1 MALPAHT
8 QVLVAGGGPV
18 GLATAVELGRRGVD
32 CVVVEP
38 RAAVSRSRPRCKTLN
53 VRTMEHLRRWGIADR
68 LRERAPLPVAWSQ
81 DVVFATSLAGHE
93 LSRFHRVLGLAPEHG
108 RCAEPGQQAPQYVLE
123 ELLREVVDELASC
136 TLATGHRVVALAQ
149 DDEQVRV
156 EVVDDTGVART
167 VVADHVVGC
176 DGPRS
181 VVREQIGAAYLGG
194 HALRPNF
201 GMVVHAPDLWRHV
214 RHGPAVQ
221 YWTVNPTAPAL
232 AGPLDRDGTWWI
244 IAFGVERDA
253 GHARA
258 REIVDAVAGVP
269 VDAQVLSSDPWT
281 ARMQLVDTARC
292 GRVFLAGDAAHLNPP
307 FGGHGL
313 NTGIGDAVD
322 LGWKLAAV
330 LRGWGGPELLAS
342 YSAERRPVQE
352 RVIRAAEENMRT
364 LSTDLLDPDL
374 DRDDAAG
381 ARARDAAHRR
391 IQATKAAE
399 FHALDLVL
407 DVVHDRS
414 PVVADGA
421 GDRLPHA
428 WLAPGRSLY
437 DDLGPELTLIV
448 HRDTGRV
455 PAATAAFT
463 AAARDHGVDLR
474 LLHHPGGGPEDLLLV
489 RPDQHVAWRGD
500 AGTAGPP
507 EVPSEVLA
515 RACGRTS
522 SAPSDVAARVTST
535 PSRATGPARKRV

>member
-1 MALPAHT
+1 MDRA

-18 GLATAVELGRRGVD
+18 GLATAVELGRRGID
-32 CVVVEP
+32 CLVVEP
-38 RAAVSRSRPRCKTLN
+38 RREVSRSRPRCKTVN
-53 VRTMEHLRRWGIADR
+53 VRTMEHLRRWGVADR

-81 DVVFATSLAGHE
+81 DVVFCTSLAGHE
-93 LSRFHRVLGLAPEHG
+93 LSRFHGVLGLAPEEG

-123 ELLREVVDELASC
+123 ELLRDVVGGLDAC
-136 TLATGHRVVALAQ
+136 TLLTGHRVVALTQ
-149 DDEQVRV
+149 DEDGVRV
-156 EVVDDTGVART
+156 EVAGDDGTSRT
-167 VVADHVVGC
+167 VLADYAVGC

-181 VVREQIGAAYLGG
+181 VVRAQIGADYLGE

-201 GMVVHAPDLWRHV
+201 GMVVRAPGLWPHV

-221 YWTVNPTAPAL
+221 YWTVNPVAPAL
-232 AGPLDRDGTWWI
+232 MGPLDRDGMWWV

-258 REIVDAVAGVP
+258 GAIVDAVAGVP
-269 VDAQVLSSDPWT
+269 VDAEVLSTDPWT
-281 ARMQLVDTARC
+281 ARMQLVDTARR

-330 LRGWGGPELLAS
+330 LRGWGGPGLLAS
-342 YSAERRPVQE
+342 YEAERRPVQE
-352 RVIRAAEENMRT
+352 RVIRAAEDNMKT
-364 LSTDLLDPDL
+364 LSTDLLDDDL

-381 ARARDAAHRR
+381 DRARAAAHRR
-391 IQATKAAE
+391 IQETKAAE

-428 WLAPGRSLY
+428 WLAPGHSLY
-437 DDLGPELTLIV
+437 DDLGPELTLV
-448 HRDTGRV
+448 APPGTD
-455 PAATAAFT
+455 ATAFT
-463 AAARDHGVDLR
+463 AAARERGVDLR
-474 LLHHPGGGPEDLLLV
+474 VLHRPGSEGLLLV

-500 AGTAGPP
+500 TDADAGA
-507 EVPSEVLA
+507 VLA
-515 RACGRTS
+515 RACGG
-522 SAPSDVAARVTST
+522 ACD
-535 PSRATGPARKRV
+535 

>member
-1 MALPAHT
+1 VPLPERT

-38 RAAVSRSRPRCKTLN
+38 RTSVSRSRPRCKTVN

-81 DVVFATSLAGHE
+81 DVVFCTALAGHE
-93 LSRFHRVLGLAPEHG
+93 LSRFHRVLGLAPEEG

-123 ELLREVVDELASC
+123 ELLREVAGDA
-136 TLATGHRVVALAQ
+136 LATGHRVVALAQ
-149 DDEQVRV
+149 DEDAVRV
-156 EVVDDTGVART
+156 EVADGDGVTRT
-167 VVADHVVGC
+167 VVADFVVGA

-181 VVREQIGAAYLGG
+181 VVREQVGASYAGE

-201 GMVVHAPDLWRHV
+201 GMVVRAPDLWRHV

-221 YWTVNPTAPAL
+221 YWTVNPDAPAL
-232 AGPLDRDGTWWI
+232 VGPLDREGTWWV
-244 IAFGVERDA
+244 IAFGVEREA

-258 REIVDAVAGVP
+258 RRIVDAVAGVP
-269 VDAQVLSSDPWT
+269 VDAEVLSTDPWT
-281 ARMQLVDTARC
+281 ARMQLVDTARV

-313 NTGIGDAVD
+313 NTGVGDAVD

-330 LRGWGGPELLAS
+330 LRGWGGEGLLAS
-342 YSAERRPVQE
+342 YEAERRPVQE
-352 RVIRAAEENMRT
+352 RVIRAAEDNMRT
-364 LSTDLLDPDL
+364 LSTDLLTGDL
-374 DRDDAAG
+374 EHDEG
-381 ARARDAAHRR
+381 ARRAVGAR
-391 IQATKAAE
+391 IQETKAAE

-414 PVVADGA
+414 PVVADGT

-428 WLAPGRSLY
+428 WVGPGHSLY
-437 DDLGPELTLIV
+437 DDLGDELTLIV
-448 HRDTGRV
+448 PEAG
-455 PAATAAFT
+455 PAAPFT
-463 AAARDHGVDLR
+463 AAARDRGVDLR
-474 LLHHPGGGPEDLLLV
+474 VLERPGTPVLV

-500 AGTAGPP
+500 IDRATA
-507 EVPSEVLA
+507 
-515 RACGRTS
+515 
-522 SAPSDVAARVTST
+522 SDVLSRVCGGPVVCCRS
-535 PSRATGPARKRV
+535 PS

>member
-1 MALPAHT
+1 MLPERT

-18 GLATAVELGRRGVD
+18 GLATAVELGRRGVE

-38 RAAVSRSRPRCKTLN
+38 RTEVSHSRPRCKTVN

-81 DVVFATSLAGHE
+81 DVVFCTSLSGHE
-93 LSRFHRVLGLAPEHG
+93 LSRFTGVLGLAPEPG

-123 ELLREVVDELASC
+123 ELLREVVGELAPC
-136 TLATGHRVVALAQ
+136 TLATGHRVVGLAQ
-149 DDEQVRV
+149 DDDAVRV
-156 EVVDDTGVART
+156 EVADGAGECRT
-167 VVADHVVGC
+167 ITAAYVVGC

-181 VVREQIGAAYLGG
+181 VVRDQIGADYEGE

-201 GMVVHAPDLWRHV
+201 GMVVRAPGLWSHV

-221 YWTVNPTAPAL
+221 YWTVNPAAPSL
-232 AGPLDRDGTWWI
+232 MGPLDRDGTWWV
-244 IAFGVERDA
+244 IAFGVEREA

-269 VDAQVLSSDPWT
+269 VASEVLSTDPWT
-281 ARMQLVDTARC
+281 ARMQLVDRARDR
-292 GRVFLAGDAAHLNPP
+292 RVFLAGDAAHLNPP

-313 NTGIGDAVD
+313 NTGVGDAVD

-342 YSAERRPVQE
+342 YEAERRPVQE
-352 RVIRAAEENMRT
+352 RVVRAAEDNMRT
-364 LSTDLLDPDL
+364 LSTDLLDDDL

-381 ARARDAAHRR
+381 SAARDAAHRR
-391 IQATKAAE
+391 IQETKAAE

-414 PVVADGA
+414 PVIAAGA

-428 WLAPGRSLY
+428 WVAPGHSRY
-437 DDLGPELTLIV
+437 DDLGPELTLL
-448 HRDTGRV
+448 G
-455 PAATAAFT
+455 PGGAATEAFT
-463 AAARDHGVDLR
+463 AAARTRGVDLR
-474 LLHHPGGGPEDLLLV
+474 ILEAPGPELLLV

-500 AGTAGPP
+500 AATADADA
-507 EVPSEVLA
+507 VVA
-515 RACGRTS
+515 RACGGRAYRPS
-522 SAPSDVAARVTST
+522 VSAGEHP
-535 PSRATGPARKRV
+535 